1 MHSKRITP
9 TSYQIDETKEKRRKF
24 NNKPLDLHE
33 DSKSFV
39 NFCLNNLYECIY
51 SGKSL
56 NLFMN
61 SSK

>member
-24 NNKPLDLHE
+24 DHTPLGLYE
-33 DSKSFV
+33 DSESFV
-39 NFCLNNLYECIY
+39 NFCLKNLYECI
-51 SGKSL
+51 SNGKSL
-56 NLFMN
+56 KKFMS